1 MPHGIPEAPSE
12 LCLNPQPWG
21 AGLKA
26 VIQRVKRASVK
37 AEDRCSSIGPGLL
50 VLVGLE
56 TGDGES
62 QCRWAAAKIAGLRIF
77 ADAEGRMNR
86 SLEDVGG
93 AILAVSQFTLAG
105 SISRGR
111 RPSFDQAM
119 APDLARPLF
128 DLFVDCLRAEGPR
141 VETGFFQ
148 EEMEVELVNDGPVTF
163 ILERA

>member
-1 MPHGIPEAPSE
+1 MLEAMAT
-12 LCLNPQPWG
+12 G
-21 AGLKA
+21 GGVLKA
-26 VIQRVKRASVK
+26 VIQRVKRASVQ
-37 AEDRCSSIGPGLL
+37 AEGRSASIGSGLL
-50 VLVGLE
+50 VLAGLE
-56 TGDGES
+56 RDDSEAK
-62 QCRWAAAKIAGLRIF
+62 CRWAAAKIASLRIF

-86 SLEDVGG
+86 SLAEAGG
-93 AILAVSQFTLAG
+93 SILAVSQFTLAG

-128 DLFVDCLRAEGPR
+128 DLFVACLRADGCP

-163 ILERA
+163 ILDRKGEVNP